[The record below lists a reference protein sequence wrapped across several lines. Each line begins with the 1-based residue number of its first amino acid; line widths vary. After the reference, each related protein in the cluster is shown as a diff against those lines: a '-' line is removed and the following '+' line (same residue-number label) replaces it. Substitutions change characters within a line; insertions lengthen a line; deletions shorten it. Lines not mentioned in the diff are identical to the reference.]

1 MSRIVTEK
9 LVAVAHASRV
19 AAHGEKEAVYQAAC
33 AELGLSRATL
43 LRKLKETVM
52 TNPRKQRSDAG
63 ETALT
68 LDEAKHIAAWLRESV
83 RKNNK
88 RILGVEQAVDELRA
102 NSIIKAEWT
111 NHTTGEVH
119 QMCHTSISRALRGY
133 GMHPDQLKAPP
144 PAVQLRSEHPN
155 HVWQID
161 ASLCILY
168 KMPVKTGLRMEALDS
183 SEIYKNKL
191 EKYTAI
197 QHLLVQRYSITDHA
211 SGGIFVTY
219 LLGGES
225 SKNLINAF
233 VAATQQRE
241 GFPYHGVP
249 RMVMLDPGSANTA
262 APFMNLCSSLGVRVQ
277 VNKPKNPRA
286 KGQVEQS
293 HDLIECGFE
302 SGLNKLPDPITSVEQ
317 LNVMAT
323 KWMHW
328 MNGSKVHS
336 RHGETRYA
344 AWQRIT
350 AEQLIFAPEAETMFA
365 CANEEP
371 MSRTVNDFL
380 QVSLNGRMY
389 SVADFPGVQNRDKV
403 MVCRNAWREDVAQVV
418 MTDAEGRTVMF
429 QAPEV
434 MKGEFGFSVD
444 ARLIGEE
451 YRALKDSPAQTAVKE
466 LDQLAMGVTTTG
478 EAETAR
484 KKKTVPFG
492 GQINPFI
499 QAENYQPPVWLP
511 KRGEQ
516 HELSVQVALPPLS
529 IVELSRSMGQDW
541 QPAFYA
547 VVAQRYPDSKI
558 PADEVESLKERL
570 LRGEPAPLRVVAG
583 GMN

>member
-19 AAHGEKEAVYQAAC
+19 AAHGEKEAVYQAAI
-33 AELGLSRATL
+33 AELGFSRATL

-52 TNPRKQRSDAG
+52 TTPRKKRSDAG
-63 ETALT
+63 DTALT
-68 LDEAKHIAAWLRESV
+68 LDEAKQIVGWLRESV
-83 RKNNK
+83 RKNDK
-88 RILGVEQAVDELRA
+88 RILAIQQALDELRS
-102 NSIIKAEWT
+102 NGKIKAERIDQA
-111 NHTTGEVH
+111 TGEVH
-119 QMCHTSISRALRGY
+119 QMHASSVSRALRGY
-133 GMHPDQLKAPP
+133 GLHPDQLKAPA

-161 ASLCILY
+161 ASLCVLY
-168 KMPVKTGLRMEALDS
+168 KMPVKTGNRMEALDS
-183 SEIYKNKL
+183 SEVYKNKL

-211 SGGIFVTY
+211 SGSIFVIY

-233 VAATQQRE
+233 VAATQLRE

-293 HDLIECGFE
+293 HNLIECGFE
-302 SGLNKLPDPITSVEQ
+302 SGLNKLPNPITSVDQ
-317 LNVMAT
+317 LNAMAL

-328 MNGSKVHS
+328 MNGSKIHS
-336 RHGETRYA
+336 RHGETRYS
-344 AWQRIT
+344 AWQRIKS
-350 AEQLIFAPEAETMFA
+350 EQLIFAPEAEVMYA
-365 CANEEP
+365 CSNEEP
-371 MSRTVNDFL
+371 ISRTVNDFL
-380 QVSLNGRMY
+380 QVSLNGRTY
-389 SVADFPGVQNRDKV
+389 SVADLPGVQNRDKV

-418 MTDAEGRTVMF
+418 MHDADGRKVMF
-429 QAPEV
+429 QAPQV
-434 MKGEFGFSVD
+434 AKGEFGFSVD

-451 YRALKDSPAQTAVKE
+451 YRALKDSPAQTAIKE
-466 LDQLAMGVTTTG
+466 LDQLAMQAETTG

-484 KKKTVPFG
+484 KKKAIPFG
-492 GQINPFI
+492 GKINPFK
-499 QAENYQPPVWLP
+499 QAEEYQAPVWLP

-516 HELSVQVALPPLS
+516 HELVTQIALPPIS
-529 IVELSRSMGQDW
+529 IIDLSRSMAHDW

-547 VVAQRYPDSKI
+547 VVSQRYPDGKI
-558 PADEVESLKERL
+558 PAGDVESLKTRL
-570 LRGEPAPLRVVAG
+570 LRGEPEPLRVVG
-583 GMN
+583 GMK